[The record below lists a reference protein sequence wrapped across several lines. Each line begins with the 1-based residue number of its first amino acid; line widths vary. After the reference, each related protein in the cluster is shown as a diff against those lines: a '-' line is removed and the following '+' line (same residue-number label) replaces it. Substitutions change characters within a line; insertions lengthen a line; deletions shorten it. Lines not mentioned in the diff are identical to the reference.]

1 MTRSR
6 FDEELDNLQKSM
18 EDIGKLCQEAILE
31 ATNTL
36 FTGDHYEAEDSV
48 NLHRR
53 IHKSERKIEDS
64 CLRLLM
70 EQQPVATDLR
80 VISSSL
86 KAVYDLERIGEIS
99 ADIAELVLNEH
110 LSIANDQLNLKSM
123 VQTST
128 SMVDDAV
135 TALSTKNLELA
146 QAVIDRDDIVDD
158 DFDHAREILINNF
171 SKDGNPEYLINLM
184 MVAKYLEK
192 IGDHAVNVAKW
203 TKFVATGKAGR

>member
-36 FTGDHYEAEDSV
+36 FTGDYHEAEDSV

-110 LSIANDQLNLKSM
+110 LSIANDQLNLKSI

>member
-36 FTGDHYEAEDSV
+36 FTGDYHEAEDSV

-128 SMVDDAV
+128 SMVDDA
-135 TALSTKNLELA
+135 
-146 QAVIDRDDIVDD
+146 
-158 DFDHAREILINNF
+158 REILINNF

>member
-1 MTRSR
+1 
-6 FDEELDNLQKSM
+6 
-18 EDIGKLCQEAILE
+18 
-31 ATNTL
+31 
-36 FTGDHYEAEDSV
+36 
-48 NLHRR
+48 
-53 IHKSERKIEDS
+53 
-64 CLRLLM
+64 M

-135 TALSTKNLELA
+135 TALSTKNLELS